1 MGKSLLVEFTA
12 GGGLDP
18 GGAPEEEEELP
29 LAESLFEVRQLVACI

>member
-1 MGKSLLVEFTA
+1 VEFTA

-18 GGAPEEEEELP
+18 GGAPEEEELS